1 MTTENHHNDFEA
13 LCAAY
18 VLGALS
24 PDEKAAFETRLR
36 TASADELRLLEELQ
50 AVNSELALSAQS
62 ESPSPQVRDRILNSI
77 SSEKK
82 EANIIPL
89 WVYRAAAAV
98 LLIGMITFAFNNLQ
112 LSDSVRDLTVSVE
125 EKQSRIFQ
133 LENELERKTELL
145 SILESREVSL
155 ILMAGLDV
163 NPEGYGKII
172 WDPENEQAL
181 LQIANLPAPPDDKDY
196 QLWFIKESQSPISA
210 GVFNFERPST
220 DLFFKIEQLSEQP
233 SPVANAFAIT
243 MEPKGGM
250 PQPTGDMFLLGSKN

>member
-1 MTTENHHNDFEA
+1 MTTENQHNDFEA
-13 LCAAY
+13 LCAAF

-24 PDEKAAFETRLR
+24 PDEKAAFEARLKS
-36 TASADELRLLEELQ
+36 ASAEELRLLEELQ
-50 AVNSELALSAQS
+50 AVNSELALTAPV
-62 ESPSPQVRDRILNSI
+62 ESPSPQVHDRILKSI
-77 SSEKK
+77 STEKK

-112 LSDSVRDLTVSVE
+112 LSDTVRDLTVSVE
-125 EKQSRIFQ
+125 EKESRIFR

-210 GVFNFERPST
+210 GVFNFEQPST

-250 PQPTGDMFLLGSKN
+250 PQPTGDMFLLGSRN